1 MRMVS
6 RRKEILK
13 VITLADI
20 HIGSNLSTSFGRQG
34 FETLNKFV
42 EIINRNFKPDC
53 VIELGDRVISL
64 NLEEDK
70 SDSIKLRNILENIH
84 APVFYLL
91 GNHDIEEMSVKE
103 NEEIYN
109 CSFANR
115 IEYINGF
122 RLLLLNVQD
131 PVVEK
136 IGGSISEE
144 QIKWIRSKL
153 IIKNTPTI
161 VFSHQAID
169 DQEIISNINFSKIPK
184 LAFVRNKDTIRD
196 IFNSSQNV
204 LAVINGHLHWS
215 NVWIKFNV
223 PYISMPSF
231 IETWG
236 ENKKATGAFS
246 EIVIRT
252 DRIDIS
258 FYIINP
264 FLRLSRVSYIYNQK

>member
-1 MRMVS
+1 MKKVS
-6 RRKEILK
+6 KRKDILK

-34 FETLNKFV
+34 FETLSKFV
-42 EIINRNFKPDC
+42 EIINRYFKPNC
-53 VIELGDRVISL
+53 VIELGDRVASL
-64 NLEEDK
+64 DLEEDK
-70 SDSIKLRNILENIH
+70 SNSIKLRNILENIH

-91 GNHDIEEMSVKE
+91 GNHDIEEMTVKE

-122 RLLLLNVQD
+122 RLMLLNAQD

-153 IIKNTPTI
+153 IIKNAPTL

-169 DQEIISNINFSKIPK
+169 DQEIISNINFFKIPK
-184 LAFVRNKDTIRD
+184 LAFVRNKETLRD

-215 NVWIKFNV
+215 NIWIKFNV
-223 PYISMPSF
+223 PYISVPSF

-236 ENKKATGAFS
+236 KNKKIPGAFS
-246 EIVIRT
+246 EIIIRS
-252 DRIDIS
+252 DGIDIS

>member
-1 MRMVS
+1 MVS
-6 RRKEILK
+6 RSKEILK
-13 VITLADI
+13 IIALADI
-20 HIGSNLSTSFGRQG
+20 HIGSNLSTNFGIQE
-34 FETLNKFV
+34 FKTLSKFV

-53 VIELGDRVISL
+53 VIELGDRVLGIDL
-64 NLEEDK
+64 DEDK
-70 SDSIKLRNILENIH
+70 SNSIKVHNILENIH
-84 APVFYLL
+84 VPVFYLL
-91 GNHDIEEMSVKE
+91 GNHDIEKMSIKE

-122 RLLLLNVQD
+122 RLLLLNTQD

-153 IIKNTPTI
+153 MIKNTPTI
-161 VFSHQAID
+161 IFSHQAID
-169 DQEIISNINFSKIPK
+169 DQEIISNINFSTIPE
-184 LAFVRNKDTIRD
+184 LAFVRNKKTLRD
-196 IFNSSQNV
+196 IFNFSQNV

-215 NVWIKFNV
+215 NIWIKFNV
-223 PYISMPSF
+223 PYISIPSF

-236 ENKKATGAFS
+236 KNKKIPGAFS
-246 EIVIRT
+246 EIIIRSGG
-252 DRIDIS
+252 IDIS
-258 FYIINP
+258 FYTINP

>member
-20 HIGSNLSTSFGRQG
+20 HIGSNLSTNFGRQG

-91 GNHDIEEMSVKE
+91 GNHDIEKMSVKE

-115 IEYINGF
+115 IEYINSF
-122 RLLLLNVQD
+122 RLLLLNTQD

-223 PYISMPSF
+223 PYISVPSF

-236 ENKKATGAFS
+236 KNMKTPGAFS
-246 EIVIRT
+246 EIIIRS
-252 DRIDIS
+252 DGIDIS

>member
-1 MRMVS
+1 MVS

-13 VITLADI
+13 VITLADM
-20 HIGSNLSTSFGRQG
+20 HIGSNLSTNFGRQG
-34 FETLNKFV
+34 LKTLSKFV
-42 EIINRNFKPDC
+42 EIINKKFKPNC
-53 VIELGDRVISL
+53 VIELGDRVGSL
-64 NLEEDK
+64 SLEEDK
-70 SDSIKLRNILENIH
+70 SNSIKLRNILDNIH

-91 GNHDIEEMSVKE
+91 GNHDIEEMSVKG

-115 IEYINGF
+115 IKYINGF
-122 RLLLLNVQD
+122 RLLLLNTQD

-144 QIKWIRSKL
+144 QIKWLRSKL
-153 IIKNTPTI
+153 ITRNIPTI

-184 LAFVRNKDTIRD
+184 LAFVRNKKTLRD

-215 NVWIKFNV
+215 NIWIKFNV
-223 PYISMPSF
+223 PYISIPSF

-236 ENKKATGAFS
+236 ENKKISGAFS
-246 EIVIRT
+246 EIIIRS
-252 DRIDIS
+252 DGIDIS

-264 FLRLSRVSYIYNQK
+264 FLKLSRVSYIYNQK

>member
-1 MRMVS
+1 MVS
-6 RRKEILK
+6 IRKEILK
-13 VITLADI
+13 VITLADM
-20 HIGSNLSTSFGRQG
+20 HIGSNLSTNFGKQG
-34 FETLNKFV
+34 LKTLSKFV
-42 EIINRNFKPDC
+42 EIINKKFKPNC
-53 VIELGDRVISL
+53 VIELGDRVGSL
-64 NLEEDK
+64 ILEEDK
-70 SDSIKLRNILENIH
+70 SNSIKLRNILENIH

-122 RLLLLNVQD
+122 RLLLLNTQD

-153 IIKNTPTI
+153 IIKNAPTL

-169 DQEIISNINFSKIPK
+169 DQEIISNTNFSKIPK
-184 LAFVRNKDTIRD
+184 LAFVRNKETLRD

-204 LAVINGHLHWS
+204 LAVINGHLHCFNIWS
-215 NVWIKFNV
+215 KFNV
-223 PYISMPSF
+223 PYISVPSF
-231 IETWG
+231 IEAWG
-236 ENKKATGAFS
+236 KNEKIPGAFS
-246 EIVIRT
+246 EIIIRS
-252 DRIDIS
+252 DGIDIN

-264 FLRLSRVSYIYNQK
+264 FLRLSRVSYIYNRK

>member
-1 MRMVS
+1 MVS
-6 RRKEILK
+6 RRKEMLK
-13 VITLADI
+13 IIALADM
-20 HIGSNLSTSFGRQG
+20 HIGSNLSTNFGRQK
-34 FETLNKFV
+34 FKTLSKFV
-42 EIINRNFKPDC
+42 DIINRKFKTDC
-53 VIELGDRVISL
+53 VIELGDRVSSL
-64 NLEEDK
+64 DLEENK
-70 SDSIKLRNILENIH
+70 SNSLKLRNILENIH

-91 GNHDIEEMSVKE
+91 GNHDIEEMSVKG

-122 RLLLLNVQD
+122 RLMLLNTQD

-144 QIKWIRSKL
+144 QIKWLRSKL
-153 IIKNTPTI
+153 IIKNVPTL
-161 VFSHQAID
+161 VFSHQAVD
-169 DQEIISNINFSKIPK
+169 DQEIISNINFSKIPE
-184 LAFVRNKDTIRD
+184 LAFVRNKKTLRD

-215 NVWIKFNV
+215 NIWIKFNI
-223 PYISMPSF
+223 PYITIPSF

-236 ENKKATGAFS
+236 KNKKIPGAFS
-246 EIVIRT
+246 EIIIRT

>member
-13 VITLADI
+13 VITLADM
-20 HIGSNLSTSFGRQG
+20 HIGSNLLTSFRRQG

-53 VIELGDRVISL
+53 VIELGDRVLSL

-70 SDSIKLRNILENIH
+70 SNSIKLLNILENIH

-115 IEYINGF
+115 IEYINNF
-122 RLLLLNVQD
+122 RLLLLNTQD

-184 LAFVRNKDTIRD
+184 LAFVRNKNTLRD

-236 ENKKATGAFS
+236 ENKKVTGAFS

-252 DRIDIS
+252 DGIDIS